1 MAESI
6 ISDWISD
13 YNSLQ
18 ESELR
23 TFATQHENDYEI
35 SKALYT
41 ILNERAKY
49 KDVSK
54 RYPPKVI

>member
-6 ISDWISD
+6 ISDWIAE

-23 TFATQHENDYEI
+23 SFAAQHENDYEI

-41 ILNERAKY
+41 VLNERAKY
-49 KDVSK
+49 KDVSD
-54 RYPPKVI
+54 I